1 MGKMY
6 HEQERGSRKNT
17 LKYCDTEHFYSIIV
31 LMLFQP
37 SIRKI
42 IHVDMDAYYASIEQ
56 RDHPEYRGKPV
67 IVGGPPHSRGVVAT
81 CSYEA
86 RKFGIHSAMASKIA
100 YRKCPQAIFVLPRF
114 EVYTA
119 VSQQIRDIFYEY
131 TDLVEPLSLD
141 EAFLDVTTNKK
152 NIIYAT
158 QIAKEIRQKIFA
170 VTGLTAS
177 AGVSYNKFLAK
188 IASDFRKPNGLTVI
202 TPDKAESFIETLP
215 VRKFFG
221 VGKVTE
227 KRMNELG
234 IFTGADLKKLS
245 QEQLAEYF
253 GNMGE
258 YFYEIARGI
267 DERPVESNW
276 VRQSYGREETFEEDI
291 SNLTEIRDIFKKLA
305 GEVAA
310 SLLEEKTK
318 GKTVKIKVRYAN
330 FETLTRQKSLPAP
343 ISDQET
349 IFQNAITLLSKT
361 EVGQRK
367 VRLLGVAVTGLSE

>member
-1 MGKMY
+1 
-6 HEQERGSRKNT
+6 
-17 LKYCDTEHFYSIIV
+17 
-31 LMLFQP
+31 MLFQRP
-37 SIRKI
+37 IRKI

-56 RDHPEYRGKPV
+56 RDHPEYREKPV

-158 QIAKEIRQKIFA
+158 QIAKEIRQKIFEF
-170 VTGLTAS
+170 TGLTAS

-202 TPDKAESFIETLP
+202 TPDRAESFIETLP

-221 VGKVTE
+221 IGKVTE

-234 IFTGADLKKLS
+234 IFTGADLKKWKK
-245 QEQLAEYF
+245 EQLAEYF

-258 YFYEIARGI
+258 YFYEIVRGI
-267 DERPVESNW
+267 DERPVENNW
-276 VRQSYGREETFEEDI
+276 IRQSYGREETFEEDI
-291 SNLTEIRDIFKKLA
+291 LDITEIRDIFRRLSE
-305 GEVAA
+305 EVAI
-310 SLLEEKTK
+310 SLQKEKTS

-330 FETLTRQKSLPAP
+330 FETLTRQKSLPSP
-343 ISDQET
+343 INDQKT
-349 IFQNAITLLSKT
+349 IFQNALTLLNKT
-361 EVGQRK
+361 EVGKRK
-367 VRLLGVAVTGLSE
+367 VRRLGVAITGLS

>member
-1 MGKMY
+1 M
-6 HEQERGSRKNT
+6 N
-17 LKYCDTEHFYSIIV
+17 
-31 LMLFQP
+31 

-86 RKFGIHSAMASKIA
+86 RKFGIHSAMASKLA
-100 YRKCPQAIFVLPRF
+100 YRKCPQAIFVSPRF
-114 EVYTA
+114 EVYNA
-119 VSQQIRDIFYEY
+119 VSQQIRDIFHEH

-152 NIIYAT
+152 NILYAT
-158 QIAKEIRQKIFA
+158 RIAKEIRQKIFE

-221 VGKVTE
+221 IGKVTE
-227 KRMNELG
+227 KKMNELG
-234 IFTGADLKKLS
+234 IFTGADLKKWTK
-245 QEQLAEYF
+245 EQLAEYF
-253 GNMGE
+253 GNMGK
-258 YFYEIARGI
+258 YFHEVVRGI
-267 DERPVESNW
+267 DERPVENNW
-276 VRQSYGREETFEEDI
+276 IRQSYGREETFEEDI
-291 SNLTEIRDIFKKLA
+291 SDLAEIRDIFKKLA
-305 GEVAA
+305 REVAI
-310 SLLEEKTK
+310 SLEEKKTK
-318 GKTVKIKVRYAN
+318 GKTIKIKVRYDN
-330 FETLTRQKSLPAP
+330 FETLTRQKSLPTP
-343 ISDQET
+343 ISDQKT
-349 IFQNAITLLSKT
+349 IFQNALALLSKT
-361 EVGQRK
+361 ELGQRK
-367 VRLLGVAVTGLSE
+367 VRLLGVAVTGLS